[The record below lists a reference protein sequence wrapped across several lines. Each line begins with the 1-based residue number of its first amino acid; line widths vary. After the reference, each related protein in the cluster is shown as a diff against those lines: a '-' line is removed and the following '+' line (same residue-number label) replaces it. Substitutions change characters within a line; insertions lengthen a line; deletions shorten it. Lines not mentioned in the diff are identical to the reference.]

1 MAETLG
7 RWVEIVPEEIS
18 DGDLILAWANLGSL
32 VEGTLKLF
40 LCVYLRDFKADDANT
55 QKTQAFHKQKQLLLD
70 PDGLHMNVLRGGL
83 VYLHSL
89 AGSLSGLPIAVMPL
103 REAAGGCIADRVFA
117 CQGWNAA

>member
-1 MAETLG
+1 MNSAPPLSWITRNG
-7 RWVEIVPEEIS
+7 YGFGAIVNGAKGAAFS
-18 DGDLILAWANLGSL
+18 
-32 VEGTLKLF
+32 T
-40 LCVYLRDFKADDANT
+40 YLMFFYNQVIGVPAA
-55 QKTQAFHKQKQLLLD
+55 
-70 PDGLHMNVLRGGL
+70 VVRGGL